1 MLRMPGA
8 PSLVLSS
15 YTERRGLRAVDVAEV
30 SSGVLLCRMGSK
42 SPGNNTQRPAF
53 FSKLTESNSAMVK
66 SKKQEIIKKLSTT
79 NKNETEY
86 SKNLWGGKCRAPGE
100 EKPRGHMKQRLGN
113 GCCCVKGLGAPRQL
127 CLHSRD
133 RLDGL

>member
-1 MLRMPGA
+1 
-8 PSLVLSS
+8 
-15 YTERRGLRAVDVAEV
+15 
-30 SSGVLLCRMGSK
+30 MGSK

-86 SKNLWGGKCRAPGE
+86 SKNLQGGEC
-100 EKPRGHMKQRLGN
+100 
-113 GCCCVKGLGAPRQL
+113 GAAWDRDFQ
-127 CLHSRD
+127 HASDYWSR
-133 RLDGL
+133 